1 MKLHASSE
9 VVFESMLNIR
19 TSNFKCPPCSESG
32 KRNTS
37 ILQIDFAH
45 KRMFECDILKKKLK
59 AVRLA
64 DVTAATAC
72 RTLVLE
78 ARNFVDLLKV
88 IELFPTRTS

>member
-1 MKLHASSE
+1 
-9 VVFESMLNIR
+9 
-19 TSNFKCPPCSESG
+19 
-32 KRNTS
+32 
-37 ILQIDFAH
+37 
-45 KRMFECDILKKKLK
+45 MFECDILKKKLK

-88 IELFPTRTS
+88 IELFPSRTL